1 MFYSSTL
8 NFSDF
13 LSDVN
18 KSNFDEMALSIF
30 NYQYNNNDIYNQYC
44 TAIKKS
50 PQNVNSV
57 TEIPYLPISF
67 FKSHRVVTGEIK
79 QNCIVFES
87 SGTTAEIP
95 SKHFVCNHNLY
106 ENSLIS
112 GFEKFYGSPTDYV
125 FLALLPSYLERKNAS
140 LVYMANT
147 LIKKSSSKDNGFY
160 INEWGKLS
168 SILEQM
174 QKTNQKTLLLGV
186 TFALLDF
193 AEQYTL
199 DLSNI
204 IVMETGG
211 MKGRREEMTRQ
222 EIHTILKKQF
232 NLKQVHSEYGMTE
245 MLSQAYSIA
254 DGIYNCTN
262 TLKVLIRDINDPFE
276 IKTIG
281 SGCINIIDL
290 ANINSC
296 CFIATEDIG
305 TVYSDFS
312 FEVKGRIDHAAL
324 RGCSLMMA

>member
-1 MFYSSTL
+1 MFNSTTL
-8 NFSDF
+8 NFPEF
-13 LSDVN
+13 LSGLN
-18 KSNFDEMALSIF
+18 SANFDEIALTIF
-30 NYQYNNNDIYNQYC
+30 RYQYYNNEIYNKYC
-44 TAIKKS
+44 TAIKIS
-50 PQNVNSV
+50 PLNVNSI

-67 FKSHRVVTGEIK
+67 FKSHIVITGKVK
-79 QNCIVFES
+79 QNSIVFES
-87 SGTTAEIP
+87 SGTTADIP
-95 SKHFVCNHNLY
+95 SKHYINDESLY
-106 ENSLIS
+106 ENTLIS
-112 GFEKFYGSPTDYV
+112 GFEKFYGSPSDYV

-147 LIKKSSSKDNGFY
+147 LMKGSKHPNNGFF
-160 INEWGKLS
+160 INEWEKLRI
-168 SILEQM
+168 ILEQL
-174 QKTNQKTLLLGV
+174 QKTKQKTLLLGV

-193 AEQYTL
+193 AEQHTI
-199 DLSNI
+199 DLSNT

-245 MLSQAYSIA
+245 MLSQAYSKA

-262 TLKVLIRDINDPFE
+262 TLKVLIREPNDPFE
-276 IKTIG
+276 IKTFG
-281 SGCINIIDL
+281 NGCLNIIDF

-296 CFIATEDIG
+296 SFIATEDIG